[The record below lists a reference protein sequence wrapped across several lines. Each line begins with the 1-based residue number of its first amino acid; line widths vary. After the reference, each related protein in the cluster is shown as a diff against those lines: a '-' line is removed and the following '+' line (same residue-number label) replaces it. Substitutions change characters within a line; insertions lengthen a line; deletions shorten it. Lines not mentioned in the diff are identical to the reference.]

1 MNRLNEY
8 NKKRNFDKTQEPKG
22 ILKKENKKNIFVIQH
37 HMASKD
43 HYDFRMEVDGVLKS
57 WAVPKGFSY
66 NTKDKRLAVMVEDHP
81 LSYHDFEG
89 VIPPLQYGAGVVM
102 LYDTGYYESNNIKNG
117 LKKGI
122 IKFELFGKRV
132 KGKWSLIRFKDNN
145 WLLVKEKDNIYV
157 DLNKFKRS
165 IKTNR
170 TMDEIK
176 NGLDSITITS
186 PDKIIEKKSMLTKL
200 DIVNYYKKVS
210 VRMMPFLN
218 NRLIST
224 IRYPNGNS
232 NDSFFKK
239 HFENNKYLG
248 KKVVISNKKKN
259 DYYFIKDLNGLMY
272 EVQMN
277 SYEFHIWSSN
287 VKAIN
292 KPDIMVFDLDPD
304 EKLNIN
310 KVRDGVMCLKNV
322 LDQLGLKSFLKTS
335 GGKGYHVFVPF
346 TSFESWSSFSLF
358 AKNISLLLEEKYP
371 DMFTCNMSKE
381 KRKNKIFIDWYRN
394 KKSSTSVAPY
404 SLRIRKKITVSMPIK
419 WSELYKIKPGDI
431 TIDIAIKRLKRI
443 DPWKDFFSIKQ

>member
-89 VIPPLQYGAGVVM
+89 VIPPLQYGAGLVM

-145 WLLVKEKDNIYV
+145 WLLVKERDNIYV

>member
-37 HMASKD
+37 HIASKD

-145 WLLVKEKDNIYV
+145 WLLVKERDNIYV

>member
-8 NKKRNFDKTQEPKG
+8 NKKRNFNKTQEPKG

-165 IKTNR
+165 IKTGR

-186 PDKIIEKKSMLTKL
+186 PNKIIEKKSMLTKL

-346 TSFESWSSFSLF
+346 TSFGSWSSFSLF

-404 SLRIRKKITVSMPIK
+404 SLRIRKKVTVSMPIK

-443 DPWKDFFSIKQ
+443 NPWKDFFSIKQ

>member
-145 WLLVKEKDNIYV
+145 WLLVKERDNIYV

>member
-259 DYYFIKDLNGLMY
+259 DYYFIKDLNGLIY

-277 SYEFHIWSSN
+277 SYEFHIWSSD

>member
-145 WLLVKEKDNIYV
+145 WLLVKERDNIYV

-443 DPWKDFFSIKQ
+443 NPWKDFFSIKQ

>member
-145 WLLVKEKDNIYV
+145 WLLVKERDNIYV

-218 NRLIST
+218 NRIIST

>member
-8 NKKRNFDKTQEPKG
+8 NKKRNFNKTQEPKG
-22 ILKKENKKNIFVIQH
+22 ILKKEKQKNIFVIQH

-43 HYDFRMEVDGVLKS
+43 HYDFRIEVDGVLKS

-102 LYDTGYYESNNIKNG
+102 LYDTGYYESNNIKSG

-371 DMFTCNMSKE
+371 AMFTCNMSKE

>member
-145 WLLVKEKDNIYV
+145 WLLVKERDNIYV

-210 VRMMPFLN
+210 VRMMSFLN

>member
-145 WLLVKEKDNIYV
+145 WLLVKERDNIYV

-259 DYYFIKDLNGLMY
+259 DYYFIKDLNGLIY

-277 SYEFHIWSSN
+277 SYEFHIWSSD

>member
-145 WLLVKEKDNIYV
+145 WLLVKERDNIYV

-277 SYEFHIWSSN
+277 SYEFHILSSN

>member
-43 HYDFRMEVDGVLKS
+43 HYDFRIEVDGVLKS

-145 WLLVKEKDNIYV
+145 WLLVKERDNIYV

>member
-37 HMASKD
+37 HIASKD

-145 WLLVKEKDNIYV
+145 WLLVKERDNIYV
-157 DLNKFKRS
+157 DLNKFKWS
-165 IKTNR
+165 IKTGR

-186 PDKIIEKKSMLTKL
+186 PNKIIEKKSMLTKL

-346 TSFESWSSFSLF
+346 TSFGSWSSFSLF

-394 KKSSTSVAPY
+394 KKLSTSVAPY
-404 SLRIRKKITVSMPIK
+404 SLRIRKKVTVSMPIK

-443 DPWKDFFSIKQ
+443 NPWKDFFSIKQ

>member
-1 MNRLNEY
+1 MKKISIKGNY
-8 NKKRNFDKTQEPKG
+8 NQVSLGDINNFYISRYSNIDHKLV
-22 ILKKENKKNIFVIQH
+22 IDSKNIFSKKLTMIITEITKYEKDFGIEDISDILEYDSLSELTCFINSDYEPSNKFLEYF
-37 HMASKD
+37 ASKMCISSEWMRFSRS
-43 HYDFRMEVDGVLKS
+43 YIFNYPGIRCLFVSELYELLLK
-57 WAVPKGFSY
+57 
-66 NTKDKRLAVMVEDHP
+66 E
-81 LSYHDFEG
+81 DFEKMYF
-89 VIPPLQYGAGVVM
+89 LTSDA
-102 LYDTGYYESNNIKNG
+102 
-117 LKKGI
+117 
-122 IKFELFGKRV
+122 
-132 KGKWSLIRFKDNN
+132 
-145 WLLVKEKDNIYV
+145 KERDNIYV

>member
-145 WLLVKEKDNIYV
+145 WLLVKERDNIYV

-431 TIDIAIKRLKRI
+431 TIYIAIKRLKRI

>member
-259 DYYFIKDLNGLMY
+259 DYYFIKDLNGLIY

-277 SYEFHIWSSN
+277 SYEFHIWSSD

-310 KVRDGVMCLKNV
+310 KVRDGVMRLKKI

>member
-102 LYDTGYYESNNIKNG
+102 LYDTGYYESNNIKSG

-145 WLLVKEKDNIYV
+145 WLLVKERDNIYV

-165 IKTNR
+165 IKTGR

-186 PDKIIEKKSMLTKL
+186 PNKIIEKKSMLTKL

-239 HFENNKYLG
+239 RLAKG
-248 KKVVISNKKKN
+248 I
-259 DYYFIKDLNGLMY
+259 LMRY
-272 EVQMN
+272 
-277 SYEFHIWSSN
+277 
-287 VKAIN
+287 
-292 KPDIMVFDLDPD
+292 
-304 EKLNIN
+304 
-310 KVRDGVMCLKNV
+310 
-322 LDQLGLKSFLKTS
+322 
-335 GGKGYHVFVPF
+335 
-346 TSFESWSSFSLF
+346 
-358 AKNISLLLEEKYP
+358 NISRSHKCDLPL
-371 DMFTCNMSKE
+371 
-381 KRKNKIFIDWYRN
+381 
-394 KKSSTSVAPY
+394 
-404 SLRIRKKITVSMPIK
+404 
-419 WSELYKIKPGDI
+419 
-431 TIDIAIKRLKRI
+431 
-443 DPWKDFFSIKQ
+443 

>member
-145 WLLVKEKDNIYV
+145 WLLVKERDNIYV

-381 KRKNKIFIDWYRN
+381 KRRNKIFIDWYRN